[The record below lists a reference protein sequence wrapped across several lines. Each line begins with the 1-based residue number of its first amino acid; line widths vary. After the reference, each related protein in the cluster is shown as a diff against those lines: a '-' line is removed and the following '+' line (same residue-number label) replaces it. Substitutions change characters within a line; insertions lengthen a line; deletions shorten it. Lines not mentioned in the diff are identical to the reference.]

1 MACVWRLCGV
11 CAASHVGRLGTR
23 ECMYR
28 CHATLERFC
37 DDCIAWD
44 EVAAIGGGPSVR
56 VQRTVC
62 AGGITQMLRSGCMS
76 VLVCGGAVVGMV
88 VVVCGAVLVLVGW
101 PGVCTGTRMWRQSQR
116 QLLATSYWSSWWS
129 SCRKSA
135 TAGCLELKPS
145 ALLLGVDRKNAG
157 ATLEPC

>member
-1 MACVWRLCGV
+1 
-11 CAASHVGRLGTR
+11 
-23 ECMYR
+23 MYR